1 MHSTYHFTLKSKSL
15 APLFFFFFEKQDY
28 LDLFKSM
35 IISLDMYNPYYPACT
50 HEDISMSN
58 FVVSRCSNQ
67 IDIYLKLL

>member
-1 MHSTYHFTLKSKSL
+1 
-15 APLFFFFFEKQDY
+15 
-28 LDLFKSM
+28 M
-35 IISLDMYNPYYPACT
+35 IISLDICNPYYLACA

>member
-1 MHSTYHFTLKSKSL
+1 MRRFLRATLCIQHY
-15 APLFFFFFEKQDY
+15 AFFFFVEKQDY
-28 LDLFKSM
+28 LDLFKYM
-35 IISLDMYNPYYPACT
+35 IISLDMCNPYYPACT